1 MKDTLRECIVGE
13 KTSYIPIW
21 FMRQAGRYLPEFR
34 EIRKKN
40 PDFIKLCLNT
50 NLTPEITLQPLKRF
64 ELDAAIIFSDILML
78 PYGLGQKVE
87 FKKNFGPILGKIN
100 FKKIQTV
107 GDKEFSKKLE
117 PVYESINITSK
128 DKILNKKDLIGFVG
142 APWTI
147 YVYMQ
152 NRQSPNKFKSQI
164 DRPHNFFFKKT
175 FKEREQLISI
185 IIKYLKLHIKNQVDS
200 GATIIQ
206 IFDSWAE
213 LIKEDSSREEVIY
226 SPTKELVDYTK
237 QLGVPVICFPR
248 GIKTYKK
255 FCEIVKP
262 DAINIDYEVDPK
274 TIVKEIKIPV
284 QGGLYPKILLG
295 DKDQLKKAATKY
307 LEIFKDHPYIFNL
320 GHGVL
325 PETDPNTVDYLI
337 KFVKDFK

>member
-1 MKDTLRECIVGE
+1 
-13 KTSYIPIW
+13 
-21 FMRQAGRYLPEFR
+21 
-34 EIRKKN
+34 
-40 PDFIKLCLNT
+40 
-50 NLTPEITLQPLKRF
+50 
-64 ELDAAIIFSDILML
+64 
-78 PYGLGQKVE
+78 
-87 FKKNFGPILGKIN
+87 
-100 FKKIQTV
+100 
-107 GDKEFSKKLE
+107 
-117 PVYESINITSK
+117 
-128 DKILNKKDLIGFVG
+128 
-142 APWTI
+142 
-147 YVYMQ
+147 MQ
-152 NRQSPNKFKSQI
+152 NRQSPNKFKNQI
-164 DRPHNFFFKKT
+164 DSLHNFFFKKT
-175 FKEREQLISI
+175 FKEKEQLIPI

-262 DAINIDYEVDPK
+262 DAINIDYVVDPK
-274 TIVKEIKIPV
+274 TIAKEIKIPV
-284 QGGLYPKILLG
+284 QGGLDPKILLG
-295 DKDQLKKAATKY
+295 DKDQLKKGATKY